1 MSDNDNNTSA
11 NNVGAMRTYFYH
23 ALNIDKQRCIGC
35 SHCMKNCPTE
45 AIRVRNGKAT
55 IYANRCIDCG
65 ECYKGCPTGAVFV
78 AQDDFEDIYHY
89 KHRVILVPSVFLGQF
104 QEDIKASQVYS
115 ILLDIGFTH
124 IVEVETAA
132 PIHCLARN
140 AYAGKHKEHKPL
152 ISTYCPAVVR
162 LIQVKFPALVNNLI
176 ATKAPVDF
184 AAAYIRKKLLDNGE
198 NIKSEEIGL
207 FYITPC
213 AAKIA
218 ATKSPVGETKSSVDG
233 VINMDFMYNKV
244 YKEIKKKGKN
254 FETKVSANDVTSD
267 GIMYSLTNGEKRTAL
282 CKKSYAIDEIKNV
295 TEFLE
300 KVEDEEVTGVDF
312 LELRACDQGCPGGIL
327 TCGNRFLIKERIA
340 QRAKQ
345 LANRERNGEIDRNK
359 DINNYKDYLLDNM
372 AVGQILP
379 RSMMVLDENINVALE
394 KLNTIRQIMTRLPQT
409 DCCVCGA
416 PSCHALAEDVACG
429 NAELTDCVFI
439 QRNLEERGNMKQDE
453 SMKIMKKIWG
463 SSKFLLLWFVFSFFS
478 LNLFAQNVTIEGRGV
493 GIGGKTIRIYETT
506 DQISNLEKEA
516 GQYVVAPDDS
526 LFTFKLTLDDVTPL
540 IIRIDNYQYSFLAQR
555 GTIYNLYIHPF
566 NYNIADSLNF
576 YAHKIILPIEIISD
590 SLELNRRISDFDARF
605 ENFVASRLD
614 RLMLNRPK
622 AIRDSLATFTSQF
635 INDSSDT
642 SYFAT
647 YVKYET
653 SQLLYSLGLLNREK
667 MKADLFA
674 DKPIEYANIGYMDCF
689 NLIFEDYIAH
699 GNKSMPPMVVERWI
713 ENQQFETMI
722 DSLGTDSVLKN
733 EVFRELVFLKGMRD
747 AFFTK
752 GTDRNG
758 VMKLID
764 VFIGKT
770 KFEKHKAIAQNIK
783 TYLQNI
789 SNGVEIEDFILANAE
804 GEKVNMKSMLN
815 EKPVILCFVKVKDV
829 VCRRELETIHLLY
842 DKLKDSIKIVVISFD
857 PSLDALYNFVK
868 NTKVG
873 SRYTF
878 DMLHFN
884 LNWDMLDKFHINDFP
899 TFILLSPEG
908 KILESHLAKPSDME
922 GIIDDN
928 VENYRSKWQ
937 RFMMPNQQK

>member
-1 MSDNDNNTSA
+1 MSDNSNGTSA
-11 NNVGAMRTYFYH
+11 NNTEGTRACFYH

-65 ECYKGCPTGAVFV
+65 ECYKGCPSGAIFV
-78 AQDDFEDIYHY
+78 AQDDFEDIYNY
-89 KHRVILVPSVFLGQF
+89 KHRIVLVPSVFLGQF

-124 IVEVETAA
+124 IVEVEAAA

-140 AYAGKHKEHKPL
+140 AYASRHKDHKPL
-152 ISTYCPAVVR
+152 ISTFCPAIVR

-184 AAAYIRKKLLDNGE
+184 VAAYIRKKFLDEGKGIE
-198 NIKSEEIGL
+198 DKDIGL
-207 FYITPC
+207 FYVTPC

-218 ATKSPVGETKSSVDG
+218 AAKSPVGEAKSSVDG

-244 YKEIKKKGKN
+244 YKEIKKRGKN

-327 TCGNRFLIKERIA
+327 TCGNRFLIKERIV
-340 QRAKQ
+340 QRARQ
-345 LANRERNGEIDRNK
+345 LANRERNGEIYRDK
-359 DINNYKDYLLDNM
+359 DINRYTDYLLENM
-372 AVGQILP
+372 EVGRILP
-379 RSMMVLDENINVALE
+379 RSIMVLDENINVALE
-394 KLNTIRQIMTRLPQT
+394 KLNTIREIMTRLPQT

-429 NAELTDCVFI
+429 KAELTDCVFV
-439 QRNLEERGNMKQDE
+439 QRNLEERGSMKTDE
-453 SMKIMKKIWG
+453 SINIMKKIWG
-463 SSKFLLLWFVFSFFS
+463 PGKFLLLWFALFFAS
-478 LNLFAQNVTIEGRGV
+478 PTLFAQNITIEGRGV
-493 GIGGKTIRIYETT
+493 GIEGKTIRLYQVT
-506 DQISNLEKEA
+506 DQISNLEKEV
-516 GQYVVAPDDS
+516 GRYTVAPNDS

-555 GTIYNLYIHPF
+555 GIICNLYIHPF

-576 YAHKIILPIEIISD
+576 YAHKFILPIEIVGD
-590 SLELNRRISDFDARF
+590 SLELNRRISDFDADF
-605 ENFVASRLD
+605 ENFIANHID
-614 RLMLNRPK
+614 RFMLNK
-622 AIRDSLATFTSQF
+622 AKYIRDSLSAFTSRF
-635 INDSSDT
+635 INDSTDT

-674 DKPIEYANIGYMDCF
+674 NKPIEYANIGYMDCF
-689 NLIFEDYIAH
+689 NLVFDDYIIH
-699 GNKSMPPMVVERWI
+699 GNKKMPPLSVERWI
-713 ENQQFETMI
+713 ENQQYETMI
-722 DSLGTDSVLKN
+722 DSLGTDTVLKN
-733 EVFRELVFLKGMRD
+733 EVFRELVFLKGMKD

-752 GTDRNG
+752 GTNRDGIRK
-758 VMKLID
+758 MID
-764 VFIGKT
+764 VFISKT
-770 KFEKHKAIAQNIK
+770 KFEKHKAIAQNLK

-789 SNGVEIEDFILANAE
+789 SSGAEIENFILSNVE
-804 GEKVNMKSMLN
+804 GEKVQMNSLLK
-815 EKPVILCFVKVKDV
+815 EKPVILCFIRAKNV

-842 DKLKDSIKIVVISFD
+842 DKLMDSVKIVVVSFD

-873 SRYTF
+873 SRYVF

-884 LNWDMLDKFHINDFP
+884 FNWEMLDRFRINDFP
-899 TFILLSPEG
+899 TFVLLSKDG
-908 KILESHLAKPSDME
+908 IILEPHLTKPSDME
-922 GIIDDN
+922 GFIDDSI
-928 VENYRSKWQ
+928 EIYRSTWQ
-937 RFMMPNQQK
+937 RFIKPIQQK